1 MSELQAGLVT
11 IGDLYREIVGMRSDV
26 ARALTRIEV
35 IDSHN
40 TATAGDITD
49 HENRLRGLEAF
60 KWKLTGIAMAVGMV
74 SGLFSGYVVFL
85 IGHR

>member
-1 MSELQAGLVT
+1 MTELQPGLVT

-26 ARALTRIEV
+26 AKALTRIEV

-49 HENRLRGLEAF
+49 HENRIRSLEAF
-60 KWKLTGIAMAVGMV
+60 KWKLTGIALAVGMV
-74 SGLFSGYVVFL
+74 SGLFSGYAVYL
-85 IGHR
+85 LGHR